1 MPVRASTFRS
11 PLILTNMTALPPP
24 GTTGTRTI
32 YHPGNVRLHDLTLF
46 VQQGQGGALTTPAPA
61 SKQQIIDAIQ
71 KVEIVIGTQILR
83 TFTARDLLIRQEIL
97 GYMQIGGADGAGQG
111 ALTVY
116 FSNPLAATVLGE
128 ETTSWDL
135 RGIPEVQVR
144 VTIAMPSAG
153 TFFDIR
159 AVSSVDNVANVDDK
173 GIYFGRFVR
182 EVVQND
188 TIGGG
193 RQSYFLLPRT
203 RPFARLWMF
212 GDNLPTRVILRFNG
226 IDIYDVTQTA
236 VQPELAMAFA
246 KHGKVPLL
254 KADGTVSTVWPL
266 ILNLT
271 EQITEYLDVRA
282 TDQLELITEKSASGD
297 ITFLIE
303 QQSSG
308 LA

>member
-1 MPVRASTFRS
+1 MPFRS
-11 PLILTNMTALPPP
+11 PYILTNMSALPTA

-32 YHPGNVRLHDLTLF
+32 YHPGNVRLHDFTLF
-46 VQQGQGGALTTPAPA
+46 VQQGQTGALATPAPA
-61 SKQQIIDAIQ
+61 TRAQIIAAIQ

-83 TFTARDLLIRQEIL
+83 EFTASDLLTRQDIL
-97 GYMQIGGADGAGQG
+97 GYLQNGAADGSGMG

-116 FSNPLAATVLGE
+116 MSNPLAATVLGE
-128 ETTSWDL
+128 EASSWDL
-135 RGIPEVQVR
+135 RGIPEVQFRITVAR
-144 VTIAMPSAG
+144 PAEG

-173 GIYFGRFVR
+173 GVYFGRFVR
-182 EVVQND
+182 EVRQTD
-188 TIGGG
+188 TIGAG

-212 GDNLPTRVILRFNG
+212 SEVLPTRVILRWRG
-226 IDIYDVTQTA
+226 IDVYDVTQTA
-236 VQPELAMAFA
+236 VQPELAMEFA

-254 KADGTVSTVWPL
+254 KSDGTVSTVWPL

-271 EQITEYLDVRA
+271 EQITERLEV
-282 TDQLELITEKSASGD
+282 TPNDQLELIMEKSASSQ
-297 ITFLIE
+297 ITFITE
-303 QQSSG
+303 QQSPG